1 MEPKARHYPPTPTTK
16 ALRSSRDE
24 AVERG
29 ETLEEGAARG
39 VPAEVAEGEE
49 RPEALR
55 DGLVRVQQPLAEE
68 PLHLRGGLERGGDR
82 HLTPAI
88 PCDSRGEAVTGGGG
102 GGGGGGSSCKK
113 IPRRQEKQEDE
124 EELRGVDAGRPIE
137 APHVTSPLEML
148 PPMLMADRDLSVP
161 APVTG
166 SGSPCL

>member
-1 MEPKARHYPPTPTTK
+1 VEPKARHYPPTPTTK

-49 RPEALR
+49 RPEALG
-55 DGLVRVQQPLAEE
+55 DGLLRVQQPLAEE

-88 PCDSRGEAVTGGGG
+88 PGDSRGEAVGHWRR
-102 GGGGGGSSCKK
+102 
-113 IPRRQEKQEDE
+113 RRQEKE
-124 EELRGVDAGRPIE
+124 EQQELRGVDAGRPIE

-148 PPMLMADRDLSVP
+148 PPMLMADRDLSLP